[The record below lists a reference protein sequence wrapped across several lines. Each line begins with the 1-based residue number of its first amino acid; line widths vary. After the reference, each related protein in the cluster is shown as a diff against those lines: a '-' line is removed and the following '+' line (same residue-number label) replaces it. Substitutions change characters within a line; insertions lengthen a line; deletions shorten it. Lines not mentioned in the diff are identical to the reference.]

1 VARVTRLAVGSSE
14 RSMGLP
20 TAYRLKRGLTGYLF
34 VLPTLIFVGYF
45 LYYPAYRALTGAF
58 TDWDGFN
65 PPEWIGLENFRRAFS
80 DAVLREAARNNL
92 IWAFFDVLLAIVPA
106 FTVAE
111 LIFHVKR
118 ARLKYLYRTLF
129 IVPAVVPF
137 IVTVLLWRY
146 YYQSDGLI
154 NLILGKV
161 GLSGLERAWI
171 SDPGTAL
178 LALALMGFPWV
189 NAFNMLIFYA
199 GLQHI
204 APEVLESAELEGATG
219 LRRIWTID
227 LPLVLAQ
234 FKLLVVLALITSGQN
249 ILVPLLMTNGG
260 PGYSTYTPALYMY
273 DTAVE
278 YGDFGYSMA
287 ISFMLFVLI
296 LGLTALNI
304 RFIRER

>member
-20 TAYRLKRGLTGYLF
+20 TADRLKRGLTGYLF

-65 PPEWIGLENFRRAFS
+65 QPEWIGLENFQRAFS

-111 LIFHVKR
+111 LIFHVRR
-118 ARLKYLYRTLF
+118 ARLKYFYRTLF

-204 APEVLESAELEGATG
+204 APEVLEAAELEGATG
-219 LRRIWTID
+219 LRRVWTID

-249 ILVPLLMTNGG
+249 ILVPLLMTRGG

>member
-1 VARVTRLAVGSSE
+1 VARVTRLAVGASE

-20 TAYRLKRGLTGYLF
+20 TAYRLKRSLTGYLF

-118 ARLKYLYRTLF
+118 SRLKYLYRTLF

-204 APEVLESAELEGATG
+204 APEVLEAAELEGATG
-219 LRRIWTID
+219 LRRVWTID

-249 ILVPLLMTNGG
+249 ILVPLLMTRGG

>member
-20 TAYRLKRGLTGYLF
+20 TTYRLKRSLTGYLF

-204 APEVLESAELEGATG
+204 APEVLEAAELEGATG
-219 LRRIWTID
+219 LRRVWTID

-249 ILVPLLMTNGG
+249 ILVPLLMTRGG

>member
-1 VARVTRLAVGSSE
+1 VARVTRLAVGTSE
-14 RSMGLP
+14 RSLGLP
-20 TAYRLKRGLTGYLF
+20 TVYRLKRSLTGYLF

-129 IVPAVVPF
+129 VVPAVVPF

-204 APEVLESAELEGATG
+204 APEVLEAAELEGATG
-219 LRRIWTID
+219 LRRVWTID

-249 ILVPLLMTNGG
+249 ILVPLLMTRGG

>member
-14 RSMGLP
+14 RLMGLP
-20 TAYRLKRGLTGYLF
+20 TAYRLKRSLTGYLF

-106 FTVAE
+106 FIVAE

-118 ARLKYLYRTLF
+118 ARLKYLYRMLF

-154 NLILGKV
+154 NLILGKI

-204 APEVLESAELEGATG
+204 APEVLEAAELEGATG
-219 LRRIWTID
+219 LRRVWTID

-249 ILVPLLMTNGG
+249 ILVPLLMTRGG